1 MRLNVRLSKSKH
13 VSCLNAQKNP
23 CRDDKGFFELYSYEQ
38 IYARFDV
45 NGQTTKPTKPAN
57 PKQMPKW
64 LTQSMK
70 YAISLADDLIN
81 IG

>member
-1 MRLNVRLSKSKH
+1 MPQRTKKPLSRR
-13 VSCLNAQKNP
+13 Q
-23 CRDDKGFFELYSYEQ
+23 GFFELYSYEQ

-57 PKQMPKW
+57 PKHIPKW

-70 YAISLADDLIN
+70 YAISPTDDLSN